1 MSRVY
6 KPCRQPAPSLWDI
19 VRLRSLGESLAAIA
33 DAYGCHRQ
41 TIWAALNRAAD
52 RGQLPPVL
60 VSVLYPDD
68 REAAARLLQRIEAA
82 RTSGVEVAG
91 STQADAAPVR
101 RGGLAE
107 LHAAA

>member
-1 MSRVY
+1 MARNY
-6 KPCRQPAPSLWDI
+6 KPGRQAAPSLWDI
-19 VRLRSLGESLAAIA
+19 VRLRSVGDSLADIA

-68 REAAARLLQRIEAA
+68 RDAAARLLQRIEAA
-82 RTSGVEVAG
+82 RCSGVEVAG
-91 STQADAAPVR
+91 LRQADASPVR
-101 RGGLAE
+101 RAGMGE